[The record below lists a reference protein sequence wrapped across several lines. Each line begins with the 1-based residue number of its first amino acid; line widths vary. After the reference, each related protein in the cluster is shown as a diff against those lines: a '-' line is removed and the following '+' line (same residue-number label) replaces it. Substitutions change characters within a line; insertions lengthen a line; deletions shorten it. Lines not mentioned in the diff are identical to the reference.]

1 MSKNKRWV
9 SLLIA
14 LALAFTF
21 LGTTAATNLPR
32 STKSSSS
39 TQTDLVTGS
48 PADLSYGRQGVLVTN
63 SGITGTLTLDKI
75 MLSNFHHDRGVAFI
89 GRLINVTEAASDQ
102 KASTATIGQT
112 YVYFDLNK
120 QQYTDWQNGVLNIY
134 HYDMANKSWSSLTD
148 ATISTLSDS
157 QWRLAAR
164 VSDLG
169 IYGLGMTH

>member
-1 MSKNKRWV
+1 
-9 SLLIA
+9 
-14 LALAFTF
+14 
-21 LGTTAATNLPR
+21 
-32 STKSSSS
+32 
-39 TQTDLVTGS
+39 
-48 PADLSYGRQGVLVTN
+48 
-63 SGITGTLTLDKI
+63 

-120 QQYTDWQNGVLNIY
+120 QQYN
-134 HYDMANKSWSSLTD
+134 MANKSWSSLTD